1 VLERDRLGVSVAFAN
16 DPLERGHTK
25 VAAMERLKR
34 RSDFRAVAQAAG
46 AGARAHANA
55 FILQARPRAEGGPPR
70 VGFTVS
76 KQVGNA
82 VERNLVRRRL
92 RELIR
97 LAPRA
102 ALSAG
107 HDYVLIGRRAALKAA
122 FDAMMKELGGALR
135 RVHSSGKHGSSK
147 SAAGK
152 SGSSKS
158 GGGTGA
164 SGALSPHRA
173 GRSKGGGG
181 KRQMG
186 RQNRA
191 SQHEH

>member
-1 VLERDRLGVSVAFAN
+1 
-16 DPLERGHTK
+16 
-25 VAAMERLKR
+25 MERLKR

-46 AGARAHANA
+46 QWTQQGARVQASA
-55 FILQARPRAEGGPPR
+55 FILQTRARTAEGPPR

-82 VERNLVRRRL
+82 VERNRVRRRL

-97 LAPRA
+97 LAPKA

-107 HDYVLIGRRAALKAA
+107 HDYVLIGRRAALKVA

-135 RVHSSGKHGSSK
+135 RVHAASKSGASK
-147 SAAGK
+147 SA
-152 SGSSKS
+152 SKS
-158 GGGTGA
+158 SGGTGA
-164 SGALSPHRA
+164 LGALSPHRA

-186 RQNRA
+186 RQNRT
-191 SQHEH
+191 SQHEN

>member
-1 VLERDRLGVSVAFAN
+1 
-16 DPLERGHTK
+16 
-25 VAAMERLKR
+25 MERLKR

-46 AGARAHANA
+46 GGARVHASA
-55 FILQARPRAEGGPPR
+55 FILQARARGKDGPPR

-76 KQVGNA
+76 KQIGNA
-82 VERNLVRRRL
+82 VERNRVRRRL

-97 LAPRA
+97 LAPPA
-102 ALSAG
+102 VLSASY
-107 HDYVLIGRRAALKAA
+107 DYVLIGRRAALKVA
-122 FDAMMKELGGALR
+122 FDAMVKELGGALR
-135 RVHSSGKHGSSK
+135 RIHALS
-147 SAAGK
+147 K

-158 GGGTGA
+158 GSSKSGDGTGA

-181 KRQMG
+181 KRQMDPEK
-186 RQNRA
+186 RT

>member
-1 VLERDRLGVSVAFAN
+1 
-16 DPLERGHTK
+16 
-25 VAAMERLKR
+25 MERLKR

-46 AGARAHANA
+46 SGARVHASA
-55 FILQARPRAEGGPPR
+55 FILQARAREKSGPPQ

-82 VERNLVRRRL
+82 VERNRVRRRL

-97 LAPRA
+97 LAPPA
-102 ALSAG
+102 ALSAS
-107 HDYVLIGRRAALKAA
+107 HDYVLIGRRDALKVA
-122 FDAMMKELGGALR
+122 FDAMMKELDGALR
-135 RVHSSGKHGSSK
+135 RIHASS
-147 SAAGK
+147 K

-173 GRSKGGGG
+173 DRSKRGEG
-181 KRQMG
+181 KRQMDPEK
-186 RQNRA
+186 RT

>member
-1 VLERDRLGVSVAFAN
+1 
-16 DPLERGHTK
+16 
-25 VAAMERLKR
+25 MERLKR

-46 AGARAHANA
+46 AGARAHASS
-55 FILQARPRAEGGPPR
+55 FTLQARARGKAGPPR

-82 VERNLVRRRL
+82 VERNRVRRRL

-97 LAPRA
+97 LAPSA

-107 HDYVLIGRRAALKAA
+107 HDYVLIGRRGALKVA
-122 FDAMMKELGGALR
+122 FDAMVKELSGALR
-135 RVHSSGKHGSSK
+135 RVHDAS
-147 SAAGK
+147 K
-152 SGSSKS
+152 SGSSKGDS
-158 GGGTGA
+158 SKNDGGTGA

-186 RQNRA
+186 PEKRT

>member
-1 VLERDRLGVSVAFAN
+1 
-16 DPLERGHTK
+16 
-25 VAAMERLKR
+25 MERLKR
-34 RSDFRAVAQAAG
+34 RSDFRAVTQAAG
-46 AGARAHANA
+46 AGARAHASA
-55 FILQARPRAEGGPPR
+55 FILQARPRAESGPPR

-82 VERNLVRRRL
+82 VERNRVRRRL

-107 HDYVLIGRRAALKAA
+107 HDYVLIGKRAALKVA

-135 RVHSSGKHGSSK
+135 RVRSSNK
-147 SAAGK
+147 SAA
-152 SGSSKS
+152 SKS
-158 GGGTGA
+158 SGGTGA

-173 GRSKGGGG
+173 GRSTGGGG
-181 KRQMG
+181 KRQRG
-186 RQNRA
+186 PK
-191 SQHEH
+191 SGPVSTSIE

>member
-1 VLERDRLGVSVAFAN
+1 
-16 DPLERGHTK
+16 
-25 VAAMERLKR
+25 MERLKR

-46 AGARAHANA
+46 PGARVHASA
-55 FILQARPRAEGGPPR
+55 FILQARAREKAGPPR

-76 KQVGNA
+76 KEVGNA
-82 VERNLVRRRL
+82 VERNRVRRRL

-97 LAPRA
+97 LAPPA
-102 ALSAG
+102 ALSAS
-107 HDYVLIGRRAALKAA
+107 HDYVLIGRRAALKVA
-122 FDAMMKELGGALR
+122 FDAMMKELRGALR
-135 RVHSSGKHGSSK
+135 RIHASS
-147 SAAGK
+147 K

-173 GRSKGGGG
+173 GRSKRGRG
-181 KRQMG
+181 KRQMDPEK
-186 RQNRA
+186 RT

>member
-1 VLERDRLGVSVAFAN
+1 
-16 DPLERGHTK
+16 
-25 VAAMERLKR
+25 MERLKR

-46 AGARAHANA
+46 QATQQGARAHASA
-55 FILQARPRAEGGPPR
+55 FILQARARASAGPPR

-82 VERNLVRRRL
+82 VERNRVRRRL

-97 LAPRA
+97 LAPRS

-122 FDAMMKELGGALR
+122 FDAMMDELTGALR
-135 RVHSSGKHGSSK
+135 RVHSPSRHGI
-147 SAAGK
+147 
-152 SGSSKS
+152 SKS

-164 SGALSPHRA
+164 SGELSPHRA
-173 GRSKGGGG
+173 GPPKGGGD

-186 RQNRA
+186 PQKRI

>member
-1 VLERDRLGVSVAFAN
+1 
-16 DPLERGHTK
+16 
-25 VAAMERLKR
+25 MERLKR
-34 RSDFRAVAQAAG
+34 RSDFRAVTQAAG
-46 AGARAHANA
+46 TGARAHASA
-55 FILQARPRAEGGPPR
+55 FILQARVRAQDGGQDGAQAGPPR

-82 VERNLVRRRL
+82 VERNRVRRRL

-97 LAPRA
+97 LAPKA
-102 ALSAG
+102 TLSAG
-107 HDYVLIGRRAALKAA
+107 YDYVLIGRRAALKVA

-135 RVHSSGKHGSSK
+135 RVH
-147 SAAGK
+147 AANKGA
-152 SGSSKS
+152 SSKS
-158 GGGTGA
+158 GSDKSGDGTGA
-164 SGALSPHRA
+164 SGALSPHRS
-173 GRSKGGGG
+173 GRSQGGGG

>member
-1 VLERDRLGVSVAFAN
+1 
-16 DPLERGHTK
+16 
-25 VAAMERLKR
+25 MERLKR

-46 AGARAHANA
+46 AGARVHASA
-55 FILQARPRAEGGPPR
+55 FILQARTRAKAGPSR

-82 VERNLVRRRL
+82 VERNRVRRRL

-97 LAPRA
+97 LAPPA
-102 ALSAG
+102 ALSAS
-107 HDYVLIGRRAALKAA
+107 HDYVLIGRRAALKVA

-135 RVHSSGKHGSSK
+135 RIHASS
-147 SAAGK
+147 K

-173 GRSKGGGG
+173 GRSKRGEG
-181 KRQMG
+181 KRQMDPEK
-186 RQNRA
+186 RT

>member
-1 VLERDRLGVSVAFAN
+1 
-16 DPLERGHTK
+16 
-25 VAAMERLKR
+25 MERLKR

-46 AGARAHANA
+46 AGARVHASA
-55 FILQARPRAEGGPPR
+55 FILQARAREKAGPPR

-82 VERNLVRRRL
+82 VERNRVRRRL

-97 LAPRA
+97 LAPPA
-102 ALSAG
+102 ALSAS
-107 HDYVLIGRRAALKAA
+107 HDYVLIGRRAALKVA

-135 RVHSSGKHGSSK
+135 RIHASS
-147 SAAGK
+147 K

-158 GGGTGA
+158 SGGTGA
-164 SGALSPHRA
+164 SDALSPHRA
-173 GRSKGGGG
+173 GWSKGGGG
-181 KRQMG
+181 KLQTDPDKRT
-186 RQNRA
+186 

>member
-1 VLERDRLGVSVAFAN
+1 
-16 DPLERGHTK
+16 
-25 VAAMERLKR
+25 MERLKR

-46 AGARAHANA
+46 AGACAHASS
-55 FILQARPRAEGGPPR
+55 FTLQARARGKAGPPR

-82 VERNLVRRRL
+82 VERNRVRRRL

-97 LAPRA
+97 LAPSA

-107 HDYVLIGRRAALKAA
+107 HDYVLIGRRGALKVA
-122 FDAMMKELGGALR
+122 FDAMVKELSGALR
-135 RVHSSGKHGSSK
+135 RVHDASKSGSSK
-147 SAAGK
+147 GDA
-152 SGSSKS
+152 SKS

-173 GRSKGGGG
+173 GRSKGGRG

-186 RQNRA
+186 PEKRT

>member
-1 VLERDRLGVSVAFAN
+1 
-16 DPLERGHTK
+16 
-25 VAAMERLKR
+25 MERLKR

-46 AGARAHANA
+46 TGARTHASA
-55 FILQARPRAEGGPPR
+55 FTLQARARGEAGPPR

-82 VERNLVRRRL
+82 VERNRVRRRL

-107 HDYVLIGRRAALKAA
+107 HDYVLIGRRAALKVA
-122 FDAMMKELGGALR
+122 FDAMMTELSGALR
-135 RVHSSGKHGSSK
+135 RVHDSSKTDSSKTGSSK
-147 SAAGK
+147 SGSGK

-158 GGGTGA
+158 GSGTGA
-164 SGALSPHRA
+164 SGTLSPHRA

-186 RQNRA
+186 PEKRT

>member
-1 VLERDRLGVSVAFAN
+1 
-16 DPLERGHTK
+16 
-25 VAAMERLKR
+25 MERLKR

-46 AGARAHANA
+46 GGARAHASA
-55 FILQARPRAEGGPPR
+55 FTLQARERERAGPPR

-82 VERNLVRRRL
+82 VERNRVRRRL

-97 LAPRA
+97 LAPPA
-102 ALSAG
+102 VLSAG
-107 HDYVLIGRRAALKAA
+107 HDYVLIGRRAALKVA
-122 FDAMMKELGGALR
+122 FDAMMKELSGALR
-135 RVHSSGKHGSSK
+135 RIHDFSKSASSK
-147 SAAGK
+147 S
-152 SGSSKS
+152 SD
-158 GGGTGA
+158 GTGA
-164 SGALSPHRA
+164 LGALPPHRT

-186 RQNRA
+186 PEKRT

>member
-1 VLERDRLGVSVAFAN
+1 
-16 DPLERGHTK
+16 
-25 VAAMERLKR
+25 MERLKR

-46 AGARAHANA
+46 QGTQQGARAHASA
-55 FILQARPRAEGGPPR
+55 FILQARARTAEGPPR

-82 VERNLVRRRL
+82 VERNRVRRRL

-97 LAPRA
+97 LTPKA

-107 HDYVLIGRRAALKAA
+107 HDYVLIGRRAALKGA
-122 FDAMMKELGGALR
+122 FDAMMKELGSAFR
-135 RVHSSGKHGSSK
+135 RVHAASK
-147 SAAGK
+147 S
-152 SGSSKS
+152 S
-158 GGGTGA
+158 GGTGA

-173 GRSKGGGG
+173 GRSKRGGG

-186 RQNRA
+186 RQNRT

>member
-1 VLERDRLGVSVAFAN
+1 
-16 DPLERGHTK
+16 
-25 VAAMERLKR
+25 MERLKR

-46 AGARAHANA
+46 GGARVHASA
-55 FILQARPRAEGGPPR
+55 FILQARARGKAGPPR

-82 VERNLVRRRL
+82 VERNRVRRRL

-97 LAPRA
+97 LAPPA
-102 ALSAG
+102 ALSAS
-107 HDYVLIGRRAALKAA
+107 HDYVLIGRRAALKVA
-122 FDAMMKELGGALR
+122 FDAMVKELGGALR
-135 RVHSSGKHGSSK
+135 RIHALS
-147 SAAGK
+147 K

-158 GGGTGA
+158 GSSKSGDGTGA

-173 GRSKGGGG
+173 GRSKRGGG
-181 KRQMG
+181 KRQMDPEK
-186 RQNRA
+186 RT